1 MAGFGPAAWAQRH
14 AVSTSDLA
22 AVPEG
27 VDLADAA
34 AMPAAGVTAVQAVRA
49 LGPLLGRRVLV
60 TGAAGGAGRLA
71 VQLAVRAGAEVVA
84 GVGSVRRGEGLHR
97 LGAVEVVVTD
107 DPAAFDSI
115 APVAGVLDL
124 VGDDIVAR
132 AFALLQPGGRL
143 LSIGSAA
150 GRVSAVDHEAE
161 RLRGGDR
168 WIGIDTV
175 SAPFGPDLAMLLDLM
190 ARGTLDPQV
199 GMRRP
204 WTEVAETERA
214 LLDRELAGKAVLVV
228 S

>member
-1 MAGFGPAAWAQRH
+1 M
-14 AVSTSDLA
+14 
-22 AVPEG
+22 
-27 VDLADAA
+27 
-34 AMPAAGVTAVQAVRA
+34 
-49 LGPLLGRRVLV
+49 
-60 TGAAGGAGRLA
+60 
-71 VQLAVRAGAEVVA
+71 
-84 GVGSVRRGEGLHR
+84 
-97 LGAVEVVVTD
+97 TD

-168 WIGIDTV
+168 WIGIHTV

-214 LLDRELAGKAVLVV
+214 LLDREVAGKAVLVV